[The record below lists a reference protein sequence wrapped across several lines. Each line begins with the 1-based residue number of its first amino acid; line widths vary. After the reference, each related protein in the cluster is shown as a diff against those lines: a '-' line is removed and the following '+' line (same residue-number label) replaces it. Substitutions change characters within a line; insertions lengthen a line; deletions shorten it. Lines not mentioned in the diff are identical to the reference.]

1 MTVGDTITIDSGS
14 NAETRKIVSIG
25 TAAGNT
31 TTMWQPVPEG
41 PVLTIPAGSTAVPV
55 TSIAGF
61 AVGEKIGIGY
71 GATYPSIA
79 KVLEKYEVVTV
90 TAIGKPGTQ
99 AFLGADVKTGA
110 TNIKVTSVANITAG
124 DKIRLDID
132 SVGHGIE
139 TVTVTKVGTQS
150 SRTSLA
156 ANASAGATNVNV
168 RNVNG
173 FVVGDKLTI
182 GTPANQETVTIAAV
196 GSAGQTVVDFT
207 PALAKAH
214 LNREDVVAHGTGLDL
229 SAPLKF
235 NHAANLPFSV
245 RGTGISFKPAT
256 AFAHSSNEPVQ
267 PLGTGITL
275 DRPLAKAHAIDGVV
289 RNELITTAGYQGVR
303 APNQWFGGPTLSTNS
318 GSIVLRDAAG
328 LVVDSLNYGGL
339 VDPWASEGY
348 QSTSG
353 AGESGCRAPTPSAGG
368 RGGGPAAAV
377 ASPHRSAGRFPDGYD
392 SDSNCTD
399 FLLQSATT
407 LSAASPAG
415 ATNIK
420 VANVADFAAGQ
431 TIIIDT
437 GANLETGVLASV
449 GTAGASTASTAIN
462 VGATVIPVATAAGFS
477 AGQTITVDSGTNLE
491 TAVVGSTTGG
501 GRGGG
506 GATITVTAPLRFAH
520 APGIQVSGSGVT
532 LNAALAKAH
541 ASGAQ
546 IAGNVPTPGAPN
558 QYYRARK

>member
-1 MTVGDTITIDSGS
+1 MATWSATSRGLKATNGRTQSETTAEKVRNVSPIKINEFRISAGSPTNATDSFIELYNGGSRNVDLSNWSLNHHQTQQAPFSSVKIPAGTTLAAGSFYLLGLSNSGLAVPARAGETTINVRSTTGMTVGDTITIDSGS

-196 GSAGQTVVDFT
+196 ARRGRRSLISPRRLPKRISTAKMSSLTV
-207 PALAKAH
+207 P
-214 LNREDVVAHGTGLDL
+214 
-229 SAPLKF
+229 
-235 NHAANLPFSV
+235 
-245 RGTGISFKPAT
+245 
-256 AFAHSSNEPVQ
+256 
-267 PLGTGITL
+267 
-275 DRPLAKAHAIDGVV
+275 
-289 RNELITTAGYQGVR
+289 
-303 APNQWFGGPTLSTNS
+303 
-318 GSIVLRDAAG
+318 
-328 LVVDSLNYGGL
+328 
-339 VDPWASEGY
+339 
-348 QSTSG
+348 
-353 AGESGCRAPTPSAGG
+353 
-368 RGGGPAAAV
+368 
-377 ASPHRSAGRFPDGYD
+377 
-392 SDSNCTD
+392 
-399 FLLQSATT
+399 
-407 LSAASPAG
+407 
-415 ATNIK
+415 
-420 VANVADFAAGQ
+420 
-431 TIIIDT
+431 
-437 GANLETGVLASV
+437 
-449 GTAGASTASTAIN
+449 ASTC
-462 VGATVIPVATAAGFS
+462 
-477 AGQTITVDSGTNLE
+477 
-491 TAVVGSTTGG
+491 
-501 GRGGG
+501 
-506 GATITVTAPLRFAH
+506 PLR
-520 APGIQVSGSGVT
+520 
-532 LNAALAKAH
+532 
-541 ASGAQ
+541 
-546 IAGNVPTPGAPN
+546 
-558 QYYRARK
+558 